1 MFELEKEFQKY
12 NFFELDN
19 EKIDKLNEVSFIT
32 ESINETLKKISKNN
46 RKVNIQ
52 VDEIIDILDEDKEKK
67 IENIDLKKRFE
78 NIECENKKLVLG
90 FISIL
95 DQIEDIYRY
104 SLKNFSSNWSEQI
117 ELLWNSISKQL
128 QTLGIIQ
135 ISDQNTF
142 FNPTINLAVNSTQN
156 ENLRDG
162 IIVDIL
168 KTGYIYNNIVLRKSE
183 IIVNVNKQERIE

>member
-183 IIVNVNKQERIE
+183 IVFSNFL